1 MSELDTKTKEMV
13 AIAASIAG
21 NCIPCL
27 RYHFKEAM
35 KAGCTKQ
42 EIQEVIEIANMVK
55 QRPAQLINEAAVNL
69 MQRMKKEVHHD
80 NE

>member
-1 MSELDTKTKEMV
+1 MAELDTKTKEMV
-13 AIAASIAG
+13 ALAASVAG

-27 RYHFKEAM
+27 RHHFQEAI
-35 KAGCTKQ
+35 KANCTKQ

-55 QRPAQLINEAAVNL
+55 QRPAQLINEAAAGL
-69 MQRMKKEVHHD
+69 MQRVKKEVHHD